1 MLGCN
6 YANCI
11 LNACALHFLRPQNYR
26 CAYRPLSVRILRA
39 FMVIMEFAL
48 FRVPRQ
54 CSASKRAFARLQ
66 LVSILI
72 VLAIFVAGS
81 RRASGYALE
90 GQHWP
95 AGTVVTLQMGLGSAG
110 RTLIDGNTSWD
121 TAAAPAL
128 TAWDNVMARLRYTGN
143 VASPPVSSGAG
154 VNAVVF
160 SNTFFGKNFGSGTLA
175 VTSSLSSGSKI

>member
-11 LNACALHFLRPQNYR
+11 LNACALHFLQPQNYR

-54 CSASKRAFARLQ
+54 CSAPKRAFARLQ

-72 VLAIFVAGS
+72 VLAIFVAGF
-81 RRASGYALE
+81 RRASGFGPL
-90 GQHWP
+90 GGHP
-95 AGTVVTLQMGLGSAG
+95 PGGT
-110 RTLIDGNTSWD
+110 D
-121 TAAAPAL
+121 
-128 TAWDNVMARLRYTGN
+128 
-143 VASPPVSSGAG
+143 VASH
-154 VNAVVF
+154 
-160 SNTFFGKNFGSGTLA
+160 
-175 VTSSLSSGSKI
+175 

>member
-11 LNACALHFLRPQNYR
+11 LNACALHFLQPQNYR

-54 CSASKRAFARLQ
+54 CSAPKRAFARLQ

-72 VLAIFVAGS
+72 VLAIFVAGL
-81 RRASGYALE
+81 RCASGYGLA
-90 GQHWP
+90 GRHWP
-95 AGTVVTLQMGLGSAG
+95 AGAVGAFPMGPGSA
-110 RTLIDGNTSWD
+110 
-121 TAAAPAL
+121 
-128 TAWDNVMARLRYTGN
+128 
-143 VASPPVSSGAG
+143 
-154 VNAVVF
+154 
-160 SNTFFGKNFGSGTLA
+160 
-175 VTSSLSSGSKI
+175 

>member
-11 LNACALHFLRPQNYR
+11 LNACALHFLQPQNYR

-39 FMVIMEFAL
+39 FRVIMEFAL

-54 CSASKRAFARLQ
+54 CSAPKRAFARLQ
-66 LVSILI
+66 LVSILV
-72 VLAIFVAGS
+72 VLAIFAAIS

-95 AGTVVTLQMGLGSAG
+95 AGTVVTFQMGLGSAG
-110 RTLIDGNTSWD
+110 RTLIDSNTSWD
-121 TAAAPAL
+121 NAAAAAL
-128 TAWDNVMARLRYTGN
+128 SALDNVLASLRDKSTFHKT
-143 VASPPVSSGAG
+143 PV
-154 VNAVVF
+154 F
-160 SNTFFGKNFGSGTLA
+160 Y
-175 VTSSLSSGSKI
+175 

>member
-11 LNACALHFLRPQNYR
+11 LNACALHFLQPQNYR

-54 CSASKRAFARLQ
+54 CSAPKRAFARLQ

-72 VLAIFVAGS
+72 VLAIFVAGLG
-81 RRASGYALE
+81 RARGVAPE
-90 GQHWP
+90 GLNSP
-95 AGTVVTLQMGLGSAG
+95 ARA
-110 RTLIDGNTSWD
+110 R
-121 TAAAPAL
+121 AAFH
-128 TAWDNVMARLRYTGN
+128 RC
-143 VASPPVSSGAG
+143 
-154 VNAVVF
+154 
-160 SNTFFGKNFGSGTLA
+160 
-175 VTSSLSSGSKI
+175 

>member
-11 LNACALHFLRPQNYR
+11 LNACALHFLQPQNYR

-54 CSASKRAFARLQ
+54 CSAPKRAFARLQ

-72 VLAIFVAGS
+72 VLAIFVAGTL
-81 RRASGYALE
+81 G
-90 GQHWP
+90 P
-95 AGTVVTLQMGLGSAG
+95 AGTALRRQHSPPRRARAVLPGLGSAG
-110 RTLIDGNTSWD
+110 R
-121 TAAAPAL
+121 
-128 TAWDNVMARLRYTGN
+128 
-143 VASPPVSSGAG
+143 PP
-154 VNAVVF
+154 
-160 SNTFFGKNFGSGTLA
+160 TQYR
-175 VTSSLSSGSKI
+175 TSS